1 MFVWKLNIGY
11 FKSNESIFYKCI
23 NNYDKFSNIE
33 SCEKCENNYD
43 LVGNNEK
50 DTLKCLPEN
59 ELNIGYYKENNSISR
74 FTWVKEFFKRYIFWL
89 LWRPMQS
96 DPQKK
101 IKDNIKGS
109 ICVYDIEDKIIEEI
123 KKNYWS
129 NGVLIIFY

>member
-23 NNYDKFSNIE
+23 NNYDKCSNIE

-59 ELNIGYYKENNSISR
+59 ELNIGYYKENNSMLRNFSDDI
-74 FTWVKEFFKRYIFWL
+74 FFGCYGG
-89 LWRPMQS
+89 PMQN

-109 ICVYDIEDKIIEEI
+109 ICVYDIEDKIIEQI

-129 NGVLIIFY
+129 NRVLIIFY